1 MRAFVDTTHNRRDLF
16 FHYSS
21 SSIFETFFS
30 KKEKIHISEK
40 PYTIYYSDNSPHC
53 HFTGKEKDEETGYG
67 YFGARYMDHELMTMW
82 LSVDPMADKYPS
94 ISPYAYCAWNPIKLV
109 DPDGK
114 DVWEVDKKGR
124 VKNTGDQTGGKKNQ
138 TVKYANGNIVTFSGE
153 CYKSVLEKLIGE
165 NVHGASLYK
174 GDNKK
179 GKAMAIVFLSMAE
192 NTDVE
197 WKLDKTKEGGFI
209 LSTLHENAL
218 SASAEDL
225 ETTIND
231 ILSTIHSH
239 PSAKDDYISERKS
252 MGLIPEIGY
261 WGGDYGLRTRQPE
274 RLNSFVYMKNSH
286 RVYML
291 HPKNWPTV
299 VGDNKGEVR
308 VSSAQQILQILNFR
322 R

>member
-1 MRAFVDTTHNRRDLF
+1 M
-16 FHYSS
+16 
-21 SSIFETFFS
+21 
-30 KKEKIHISEK
+30 
-40 PYTIYYSDNSPHC
+40 
-53 HFTGKEKDEETGYG
+53 
-67 YFGARYMDHELMTMW
+67 
-82 LSVDPMADKYPS
+82 
-94 ISPYAYCAWNPIKLV
+94 
-109 DPDGK
+109 
-114 DVWEVDKKGR
+114 
-124 VKNTGDQTGGKKNQ
+124 
-138 TVKYANGNIVTFSGE
+138 TFSGE

-308 VSSAQQILQILNFR
+308 VSSAQQILQILNSR

>member
-1 MRAFVDTTHNRRDLF
+1 
-16 FHYSS
+16 
-21 SSIFETFFS
+21 
-30 KKEKIHISEK
+30 
-40 PYTIYYSDNSPHC
+40 
-53 HFTGKEKDEETGYG
+53 
-67 YFGARYMDHELMTMW
+67 MTMW

-114 DVWEVDKKGR
+114 DVWEVDKDGK
-124 VKNTGDQTGGKKNQ
+124 VKNTGDKTGGDEKQ
-138 TVKYANGNIVTFSGE
+138 TVKYANGETATFSGKD
-153 CYKSVLEKLIGE
+153 YKSILEKLTGK
-165 NVHGASLYK
+165 NAHGASLYK
-174 GDNKK
+174 GDNSE
-179 GKAMAIVFLSMAE
+179 AMAEVFLSMAE

-197 WKLDKTKEGGFI
+197 WRLDKTKGGRFI

-218 SASAEDL
+218 SASAEKL
-225 ETTIND
+225 EITISD

-261 WGGDYGLRTRQPE
+261 YDGDYGLRNRQPE
-274 RLNSFVYMKNSH
+274 KLNSFVYMKNSH

-291 HPKNWPTV
+291 HPKKWPTV
-299 VGDNKGEVR
+299 VGDKKGEVR